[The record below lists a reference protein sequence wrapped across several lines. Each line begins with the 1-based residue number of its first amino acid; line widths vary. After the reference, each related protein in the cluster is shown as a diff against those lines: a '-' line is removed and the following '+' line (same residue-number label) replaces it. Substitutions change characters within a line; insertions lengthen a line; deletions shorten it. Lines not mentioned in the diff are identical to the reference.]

1 MNPLYYLEDQFMFQK
16 SQHCFRKRTW
26 YHEKTQAYVIE
37 KWKSLEIDDID
48 DFKLAEFYS
57 KRLRK

>member
-1 MNPLYYLEDQFMFQK
+1 MHVEFQK
-16 SQHCFRKRTW
+16 RKTW
-26 YHEKTQAYVIE
+26 YHEKTQAFEIE

-57 KRLRK
+57 KRLKK

>member
-1 MNPLYYLEDQFMFQK
+1 MNPLYYLEGSIYISKVSTLLQ
-16 SQHCFRKRTW
+16 KRTW